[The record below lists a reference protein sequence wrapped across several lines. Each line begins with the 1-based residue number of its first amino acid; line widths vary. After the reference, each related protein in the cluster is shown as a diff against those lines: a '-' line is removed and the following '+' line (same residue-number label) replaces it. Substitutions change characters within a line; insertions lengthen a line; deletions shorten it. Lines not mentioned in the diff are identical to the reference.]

1 MNVFQIEAPDA
12 EASRK
17 IASRMYQQIRSE
29 HGWGSFFELEPGEDA
44 LDALIDLAPREM
56 RRAWMTGFG
65 NARLR
70 GSDQVK
76 AADLPAQ
83 TPLRRRVGFLA

>member
-1 MNVFQIEAPDA
+1 MAT
-12 EASRK
+12 
-17 IASRMYQQIRSE
+17 
-29 HGWGSFFELEPGEDA
+29 
-44 LDALIDLAPREM
+44 REM